1 MLIYRDFPVKKL
13 VYTIKTMER
22 RCNEM
27 KRRLSIIFASVFIL
41 ALVAVPTYAAIS
53 DQQKAEIDALNK
65 QITETQKQI
74 VDKYAEAGEISKA
87 QADATKANIDATAQ
101 YRQQFSQQQGQIA
114 PNPGFAPGYGNGY
127 GYGCGWGGASYYG
140 GMW

>member
-1 MLIYRDFPVKKL
+1 
-13 VYTIKTMER
+13 
-22 RCNEM
+22 M
-27 KRRLSIIFASVFIL
+27 KRRLSIIFASVVIL

-53 DQQKAEIDALNK
+53 DQQKTEINALNK
-65 QITETQKQI
+65 QMAETQKQI

-114 PNPGFAPGYGNGY
+114 PNPGYAPGYGNGY
-127 GYGCGWGGASYYG
+127 GYGHGCGWGWGWGGGGGGYYG